1 MGVNYNQSL
10 TFHKVMQVHDV
21 VFLSSCTHI
30 IQNIKNTRVRIR
42 VKIN

>member
-21 VFLSSCTHI
+21 VFFKQLHTH
-30 IQNIKNTRVRIR
+30 NSEY
-42 VKIN
+42 